1 MFCVK
6 DHAPLDNR
14 HFFSYLRTVKPKT
27 KITMTRG
34 KSICSVLKT
43 IRKQIADANDIK
55 YEPREC
61 HYEGECRGTCP
72 ACEAEVRYIERE
84 LDIRRQLGK
93 AVAIVGISAGLSAL
107 TGCGDKAK
115 KVDSV
120 SETESNPT
128 KGKVMVEPKQERLD
142 GDVEYKSPVDSVI
155 IDKDPATIKKRTA
168 PFHATAP
175 KTEKKDTVV
184 FEEEEVMVMGRTGGV
199 DIDPVPMP
207 NPYLDPDFYER
218 VFDVVEQM
226 PSFPGG
232 QQKLMDYLSE
242 NIRYPKELAEASI
255 QGRVIVTFIVEKDGS
270 ISNVKV
276 AKSLDPLLDKEA
288 MRVVSGMPNWNPG
301 KQNYVAVRVRY
312 IIPVTFR
319 LKD

>member
-1 MFCVK
+1 
-6 DHAPLDNR
+6 
-14 HFFSYLRTVKPKT
+14 
-27 KITMTRG
+27 MTRG

-184 FEEEEVMVMGRTGGV
+184 FEEEDVMVMGRTGGV

-288 MRVVSGMPNWNPG
+288 VRVVSGMPKWIPG
-301 KQNYVAVRVRY
+301 RQNGVAVRVRY

-319 LKD
+319 LQ

>member
-1 MFCVK
+1 
-6 DHAPLDNR
+6 
-14 HFFSYLRTVKPKT
+14 
-27 KITMTRG
+27 MTRG

-43 IRKQIADANDIK
+43 IRKQIADANDIE

-72 ACEAEVRYIERE
+72 ACEAEVRFIERE

-120 SETESNPT
+120 SEAESNPT
-128 KGKVMVEPKQERLD
+128 KGIVKVDTLERLD
-142 GDVEYKSPVDSVI
+142 GDVEYKSPVDTVI
-155 IDKDPATIKKRTA
+155 VDKDSATIKKRTA
-168 PFHATAP
+168 SFQAPAP
-175 KTEKKDTVV
+175 KTEKKDSAVC
-184 FEEEEVMVMGRTGGV
+184 EEEELPIGMVGAV
-199 DIDPVPMP
+199 DPVPMP

-242 NIRYPKELAEASI
+242 NIRYPKELAEACI
-255 QGRVIVTFIVEKDGS
+255 QGRVIVSFIVEKDGS

-276 AKSLDPLLDKEA
+276 LKSLDPLLDKEA
-288 MRVVSGMPNWNPG
+288 VRVVSGMPKWNPG
-301 KQNYVAVRVRY
+301 KQNDVAVRVRY